1 MYVLGRLQHGADMN
15 LIAADHVTTGMS
27 GAVQCDVVEDG
38 HEVGVTQVPQ
48 RLDAAL
54 ASNDDESG
62 SLCRKRANTRT
73 LSSVCPGMN
82 GAPSQVPQ
90 RPAQRVEARP
100 AGLLWGLRKISNPLQ
115 GD

>member
-1 MYVLGRLQHGADMN
+1 
-15 LIAADHVTTGMS
+15 
-27 GAVQCDVVEDG
+27 
-38 HEVGVTQVPQ
+38 
-48 RLDAAL
+48 
-54 ASNDDESG
+54 
-62 SLCRKRANTRT
+62 
-73 LSSVCPGMN
+73 MN